1 MQQNKALLAVK
12 SLSEVKT
19 LPEAKTL
26 SADKT
31 FQPQE
36 NPECYENLANAIVL
50 QAFKDYKRA
59 LWRLSQNPYDSIA
72 AGNKKKLDRFFDSN
86 WYRLL
91 TDVNAD
97 ILVGE
102 AKRQVEDRYEK
113 QQRAIQ
119 RSRARRAAFAM

>member
-1 MQQNKALLAVK
+1 MQQSKALPAVK
-12 SLSEVKT
+12 TSSEN
-19 LPEAKTL
+19 
-26 SADKT
+26 KT
-31 FQPQE
+31 FQPHE

-59 LWRLSQNPYDSIA
+59 LWKLSHDPYDTDA
-72 AGNKKKLDRFFDSN
+72 ARNKKKLERFFDSN

-91 TDVNAD
+91 TDVDAT

-119 RSRARRAAFAM
+119 RSRARKVALAM

>member
-1 MQQNKALLAVK
+1 MQQSKALSANK
-12 SLSEVKT
+12 TLSEV
-19 LPEAKTL
+19 
-26 SADKT
+26 KT

-59 LWRLSQNPYDSIA
+59 LWRLSRNPHDVDA
-72 AGNKKKLDRFFDSN
+72 ASNKKKLDRFFNSN
-86 WYRLL
+86 WYHLL
-91 TDVNAD
+91 TDVDAA

-102 AKRQVEDRYEK
+102 AKRQTEDRYEK
-113 QQRAIQ
+113 QQRALQ

>member
-1 MQQNKALLAVK
+1 MQQSKALPAN
-12 SLSEVKT
+12 KT
-19 LPEAKTL
+19 MPA
-26 SADKT
+26 AKT
-31 FQPQE
+31 FQPHE

-50 QAFKDYKRA
+50 QAFKDYKRT
-59 LWRLSQNPYDSIA
+59 LWKLSQNPYDSIA
-72 AGNKKKLDRFFDSN
+72 AGNKKKLERFFDSN

-119 RSRARRAAFAM
+119 RSRARRVAFAM

>member
-1 MQQNKALLAVK
+1 MQQSKILK
-12 SLSEVKT
+12 
-19 LPEAKTL
+19 PH
-26 SADKT
+26 
-31 FQPQE
+31 E
-36 NPECYENLANAIVL
+36 NSECYENLANAIVL
-50 QAFKDYKRA
+50 QAFKDYKRT
-59 LWRLSQNPYDSIA
+59 LWKLSQDPYDLVA
-72 AGNKKKLDRFFDSN
+72 AGNKKKLERFFDSN

-119 RSRARRAAFAM
+119 RSRGRRAAFAM

>member
-1 MQQNKALLAVK
+1 MQQSNALPANKTMSAV
-12 SLSEVKT
+12 
-19 LPEAKTL
+19 
-26 SADKT
+26 KT

-59 LWRLSQNPYDSIA
+59 LWRLSQDPYDFVA

-91 TDVNAD
+91 TDVDAA

-113 QQRAIQ
+113 QQQAIQ
-119 RSRARRAAFAM
+119 RSRARKAALAM

>member
-1 MQQNKALLAVK
+1 MQQSKV
-12 SLSEVKT
+12 
-19 LPEAKTL
+19 L
-26 SADKT
+26 SANKTMPAKT
-31 FQPQE
+31 FQPHE

-50 QAFKDYKRA
+50 QAFKDYKRT
-59 LWRLSQNPYDSIA
+59 LWKLSQDPYDFVA
-72 AGNKKKLDRFFDSN
+72 AGNKKKLEHFFDSN

-119 RSRARRAAFAM
+119 RSRARRTAFAM

>member
-1 MQQNKALLAVK
+1 MQQNKAL
-12 SLSEVKT
+12 
-19 LPEAKTL
+19 PAKT
-26 SADKT
+26 SSENKT
-31 FQPQE
+31 FQPHE

-59 LWRLSQNPYDSIA
+59 LWKLSHNPYDSDA
-72 AGNKKKLDRFFDSN
+72 ARNKKKLERFFDSN

-91 TDVNAD
+91 TDVDAD

>member
-1 MQQNKALLAVK
+1 MQKKQMV
-12 SLSEVKT
+12 
-19 LPEAKTL
+19 
-26 SADKT
+26 
-31 FQPQE
+31 E

-50 QAFKDYKRA
+50 LAFKDYKRT
-59 LWRLSQNPYDSIA
+59 LWKLSQDPYDFVA
-72 AGNKKKLDRFFDSN
+72 AGNKKKLEHFFDSN

-91 TDVNAD
+91 TDVDAT

-119 RSRARRAAFAM
+119 RSRARRTAFAM

>member
-1 MQQNKALLAVK
+1 MQKKQIV
-12 SLSEVKT
+12 
-19 LPEAKTL
+19 
-26 SADKT
+26 
-31 FQPQE
+31 E
-36 NPECYENLANAIVL
+36 NPDCYENLANAIVL
-50 QAFKDYKRA
+50 QAFKDYKRT
-59 LWRLSQNPYDSIA
+59 LWKLSQDPYDFVA
-72 AGNKKKLDRFFDSN
+72 AGNKKKLERFFDSN

-91 TDVNAD
+91 TDVDAA